1 MNRMLSEKSI
11 NMQSLSRNKI
21 VMLMTI
27 CMFGL
32 SCKDGNG
39 HVSDKK
45 DSVFVSKDSIIIRK
59 DSISGK
65 LPDIEYP
72 KDFVELKKEFRTD
85 PAGKVDSDREISLT
99 LVHYFLKDFDST
111 FYTSVNP
118 IASIVN
124 DAGYF
129 YIIKENCTAGGN
141 CAVYLLF
148 AFDKTGK
155 FTRSRRIGRLI
166 VDESDII
173 TFNQKV
179 VGDTVLTAYETD
191 YDIEKGVVTKTTSK
205 NIKLKL

>member
-1 MNRMLSEKSI
+1 MLI
-11 NMQSLSRNKI
+11 
-21 VMLMTI
+21 MTF
-27 CMFGL
+27 MFGL
-32 SCKDGNG
+32 SCKEGNR

-45 DSVFVSKDSIIIRK
+45 DSVFASKDTIIIRNG
-59 DSISGK
+59 SISVK

-72 KDFVELKKEFRTD
+72 KDFVGLRNEFSAD
-85 PAGKVDSDREISLT
+85 SAGKVDSAREIPLT
-99 LVHYFLKDFDST
+99 LVHSFLKDFDST

-118 IASIVN
+118 ITSIAN

-148 AFDKTGK
+148 TFDKTGK
-155 FTRSRRIGRLI
+155 FTRSRKIGRLI

-191 YDIEKGVVTKTTSK
+191 YDIEKGVVTSTKSK